1 MAKVMLSDD
10 ENTSQIRLTASLDR
24 ALEEVRNVY
33 PDAIITAST
42 SISGITVQANDM
54 LDAVFR
60 NLLKN
65 AIQHNDK
72 ERPEVDVSVREREHA
87 VVIRIA
93 DNGPGVPDDQK
104 QSIFGKGETG
114 LDSSGTGLGLYL
126 VQSLVDSY
134 GGDVWVEDNTP
145 DGAIF
150 IVQLPVA
157 T

>member
-1 MAKVMLSDD
+1 
-10 ENTSQIRLTASLDR
+10 
-24 ALEEVRNVY
+24 
-33 PDAIITAST
+33 
-42 SISGITVQANDM
+42 M